1 MLRASRWIEAA
12 QAVSDE
18 GASLGLPPTDLACEF
33 ADTIAAGCVHPRA
46 LSLLSRA
53 ILFVAGFVYIDA
65 RFECDESAP
74 IAGIVS
80 NHISWADVL
89 IHCWLFSP
97 SFVAAHYVRNAPIVG
112 KMSTAMKCIFVNRD
126 TAGGTGVS
134 GQIRDRMAAT
144 MRDES
149 VPPVVVF
156 AEGTT
161 TNGSYLLPFKKG
173 AFIAALPLK
182 MATIRY
188 EWAGSGSVS
197 PAWESIGAL
206 RHILLMLCTLTHSA
220 SVTIERIEPDGGNVG
235 SAGEGAGGGPGGG
248 PEAYASK
255 CRERMLAR
263 ASFKPSG
270 SSWKDKQEYHRK
282 LLAAIDGTKQ
292 K

>member
-1 MLRASRWIEAA
+1 MTKA
-12 QAVSDE
+12 QAE
-18 GASLGLPPTDLACEF
+18 ASLLLPISRATF

-161 TNGSYLLPFKKG
+161 DPVALSN
-173 AFIAALPLK
+173 AAGL
-182 MATIRY
+182 
-188 EWAGSGSVS
+188 S
-197 PAWESIGAL
+197 PE
-206 RHILLMLCTLTHSA
+206 
-220 SVTIERIEPDGGNVG
+220 
-235 SAGEGAGGGPGGG
+235 SAGGVSVLNNAPRAGV
-248 PEAYASK
+248 ASDNNVVFI
-255 CRERMLAR
+255 R
-263 ASFKPSG
+263 S
-270 SSWKDKQEYHRK
+270 
-282 LLAAIDGTKQ
+282 
-292 K
+292 